1 MMLLFSYIDCREA
14 MGAIERASDLQSAY
28 LKSLEQ
34 KSTVVKSLGIETFFR
49 SGSHT
54 SNDAPLSYNASSAK
68 LGDRVI
74 NLTSMGVPFGLKG
87 TVVAIHVSTG
97 FVEVFR

>member
-1 MMLLFSYIDCREA
+1 
-14 MGAIERASDLQSAY
+14 MGAIERASDIQSEY

-34 KSTVVKSLGIETFFR
+34 KKAIVKSFPIEQVFR
-49 SGSHT
+49 CDSHT
-54 SNDAPLSYNASSAK
+54 SSDAPLSYNASTGAR

-87 TVVAIHVSTG
+87 TVVAIHSSTG
-97 FVEVFR
+97 FVEVKINFCS